1 MAEVSIT
8 YCVPCR
14 YQHKAMEDADAILAE
29 FGERLSSLR
38 LVPGDNGV
46 YDVRIDGKLIFS
58 LDKAEH
64 FPETADLIK
73 AIRARVPAPK
83 TPKRRVTGR

>member
-14 YQHKAMEDADAILAE
+14 YQHKALEDADAILKE
-29 FGERLSSLR
+29 FGERLSGLR

-46 YDVRIDGKLIFS
+46 YDVAVDGKLIFS

-64 FPETADLIK
+64 FPEAKDLIE
-73 AIRARVPAPK
+73 AIRPRVSVGKPQAASLK
-83 TPKRRVTGR
+83 GR

>member
-14 YQHKAMEDADAILAE
+14 YQHKALEDADAILKE
-29 FGERLSSLR
+29 FGERLSGLR

-46 YDVRIDGKLIFS
+46 YDVRVDGTLIFS

-64 FPETADLIK
+64 FPESKDLIE
-73 AIRARVPAPK
+73 AIRTQV
-83 TPKRRVTGR
+83 GRG

>member
-14 YQHKAMEDADAILAE
+14 YQHKALEDADAILKE
-29 FGERLSSLR
+29 FGERLSALR

-46 YDVRIDGKLIFS
+46 YDVRVDGTLIFS
-58 LDKAEH
+58 LDEAEH
-64 FPETADLIK
+64 FPESKDLID
-73 AIRARVPAPK
+73 AIRPRIRAAK
-83 TPKRRVTGR
+83 A